1 MAEEPEDVSNLDEP
15 RKSARRKKKSTSE
28 KGGEK

>member
-1 MAEEPEDVSNLDEP
+1 MAEEDPEVANLDEP

-28 KGGEK
+28 KGDK

>member
-1 MAEEPEDVSNLDEP
+1 MADDPEEVVNLDEP